1 MQLKLFNPTQN
12 GIIITAT
19 KTKDNSTDKEVA
31 AMIILFTIA
40 SIIVFFKLMIFA
52 FKACWGITKVLAF
65 LILLPLILIGMVCAG
80 LVVFTFPILAIIG
93 LITILKKAVI

>member
-1 MQLKLFNPTQN
+1 MQLKLFNSPQN
-12 GIIITAT
+12 GIIITAI
-19 KTKDNSTDKEVA
+19 KDNSTDKEVA

-65 LILLPLILIGMVCAG
+65 LVLLPLILIGMVFAG

-93 LITILKKAVI
+93 LITVIKKVAV

>member
-1 MQLKLFNPTQN
+1 MQLKLFNSLQN
-12 GIIITAT
+12 GIIITA
-19 KTKDNSTDKEVA
+19 TKDNSTDKEVA

-52 FKACWGITKVLAF
+52 FKTGWGITKVLAF

-93 LITILKKAVI
+93 LITVIKKAVI